1 MRNGRVIILIGIA
14 AIILISTI
22 FLINRVKRYEDNEPL
37 KAIPIDAA
45 VIIKTESLKEV
56 YSLLN
61 EEIDYRQEL
70 VHFESIDNAL
80 DLIEKMDSLPEF
92 KIDVLHELGGRPFY
106 VSLHSQGKDN
116 VKALFL
122 SEFPNKSQELE
133 FRNFLQ
139 HLGETNFHLSERK
152 YNTITVYSL
161 KDINSKKCFSIVIH
175 QGIVLGSSSHLLV
188 ESAIRQL
195 QSAKSLLNDP
205 SFLQVKKTASSTA
218 LMNIFIDFSNTPKV
232 LKPIISSSFKKKSL
246 ALKEQSGWGELDLDL
261 KSNALI
267 MNGFFS
273 GNSKGVYSYL
283 LTNAQPKRSTIHSM
297 LPSDTRS
304 YLSLTFE
311 NGTDLKKRLL
321 EYYEVNGLLSKYNSV
336 LERFKDIGD
345 ISIQDLLFDQLNG
358 EIAIAYTDFNHLQ
371 PDNNGFLVLE
381 VKSQSI
387 TREKLIMALG
397 VINGKEDISPRSV
410 YTLDEDTSFPIY
422 EGFRNSLIPHFFQS
436 FLPKVP
442 HQYFTFVDN
451 YLIFSN
457 TVQQLE
463 KFIYANV
470 LHKTLD
476 NKRIFEDHRSHFSGR
491 ENLFVFCE
499 TGQLPSFLLGSFGP
513 LFSKLSEQQKE
524 ALNGFYGT
532 GLQFSGTGNM
542 IYSTI
547 YTDYKPDRASE
558 PRTIWQSL
566 LDSTAVIKPVLVENH
581 YSKEKEVLIQDAT
594 NNLYLIN
601 NKGRVLW
608 SKALDG
614 PILSEVNQ
622 IDYYRNNKLQY
633 LFNTK
638 SRMYLLDRNGNHVA
652 KYPVTLPSDATNGL
666 TVCDYDKS
674 RNYRI
679 FLATANKRVYL
690 FDKTGNRISGWN
702 FSKTEGT
709 VSLPIQHFRSNAK
722 DYIVFSD
729 DRKNYILNRK
739 GEERVSLKI
748 PFIRNR
754 YSAFY
759 LEGLNS
765 PKEFLVTTSSDG
777 ELVKIALNDGT
788 VQRLEL
794 EDIKGDHALVT
805 YLEKQQLQYV
815 VSMPNS
821 VSLFD
826 HNRQLNFSR
835 EFDKEIHLKTDV
847 YQFSANNHKIG
858 VVEKTGGRI
867 YLINST
873 GKNYKSFP
881 LVGRSRFSI
890 GFLKTSSNRF
900 NLIVG
905 GSNNYLYNYR
915 VE

>member
-14 AIILISTI
+14 AIILISAI
-22 FLINRVKRYEDNEPL
+22 FLINRVKRYDNNEPL
-37 KAIPIDAA
+37 KAIPTDAA
-45 VIIKTESLKEV
+45 LIVKTESLKKVWEFFNEDIDFKGE
-56 YSLLN
+56 LLHSVF
-61 EEIDYRQEL
+61 IK
-70 VHFESIDNAL
+70 NAL
-80 DLIEKMDSLPEF
+80 GLVEKFDSLREF
-92 KIDVLHELGGRPFY
+92 NADVFQKLGDRPFY
-106 VSLHSQGKDN
+106 MSLHPQGKDD

-133 FRNFLQ
+133 FQGFLQ
-139 HLGETNFHLSERK
+139 RLGEINYHLSERK

-161 KDINSKKCFSIVIH
+161 KEKESRKSFFIVIH

-195 QSAKSLLNDP
+195 QSAQSLLNDP
-205 SFLQVKKTASSTA
+205 GFLQVKKTASTTA
-218 LMNIFIDFSNTPKV
+218 LLNIYINFLNTPKV
-232 LKPIISSSFKKKSL
+232 LKPLVSGSFRKQSHS
-246 ALKEQSGWGELDLDL
+246 LKEQSGWGELDLDL
-261 KSNALI
+261 KSDALI
-267 MNGFFS
+267 MNGFFT
-273 GNSKGVYSYL
+273 GNYKGVFSYL
-283 LTNAQPKRSTIHSM
+283 LTKAQPKRSTIHSV

-304 YLSLTFE
+304 FLSLTFE
-311 NGTDLKKRLL
+311 DGADLKKRLL
-321 EYYEVNGLLSKYNSV
+321 RYYEANDLLSNYNSV
-336 LERFKDIGD
+336 LGHFKNSADIN
-345 ISIQDLLFDQLNG
+345 IQDLLFDQLNG
-358 EIAIAYTDFNHLQ
+358 EIAIVYTDFNHLQ

-387 TREKLIMALG
+387 AKEKLVNALG
-397 VINGKEDISPRSV
+397 VINGKSTKSPKTV
-410 YTLDEDTSFPIY
+410 YTIDEDTTYPIY
-422 EGFRNSLIPHFFQS
+422 DGFRDNLIPHFFQS

-442 HQYFTFVDN
+442 HQYFAFVDN
-451 YLIFSN
+451 YLVFSN

-470 LHKTLD
+470 LRKTLD
-476 NKRIFEDHRSHFSGR
+476 NKKIFEDHRSHFSGR

-499 TGQLPSFLLGSFGP
+499 TGQLASFLSGSFAP
-513 LFSKLSEQQKE
+513 LFSELSEVQKE

-547 YTDYKPDRASE
+547 YTDYRPERASE

-581 YSKEKEVLIQDAT
+581 YSKEKEVLIQDAR

-608 SKALDG
+608 KKALDG

-652 KYPVTLPSDATNGL
+652 KYPVTLPSEATNGL
-666 TVCDYDKS
+666 SVFDYDKS

-679 FLATANKRVYL
+679 FLATANKQIYL

-702 FSKTEGT
+702 FSRTEGT
-709 VSLPIQHFRSNAK
+709 VILPIQHFRSNDK

-739 GEERVSLKI
+739 GEERVIVKSSL
-748 PFIRNR
+748 IRNR
-754 YSAFY
+754 HSAFY
-759 LEGLNS
+759 LEGQNT
-765 PKEFLVTTSSDG
+765 PKEFLVTTSKEG
-777 ELVKIALNDGT
+777 ELVKIALKDGI
-788 VQRLEL
+788 VQKLEL
-794 EDIKGDHALVT
+794 EDINGNHAMVAYT
-805 YLEKQQLQYV
+805 ARQQLQYV
-815 VSMPNS
+815 VSTPHS
-821 VSLFD
+821 ISLFD
-826 HNRQLNFSR
+826 HKRRLNYSR
-835 EFDKEIHLKTDV
+835 EFDKEIYLQTDV

-867 YLINST
+867 YLINSD
-873 GKNYKSFP
+873 GRNYKSFP
-881 LVGRSRFSI
+881 LVGHSRFSI
-890 GFLKTSSNRF
+890 GFLKTSSSWF
-900 NLIVG
+900 SLIVG

>member
-1 MRNGRVIILIGIA
+1 MKNGRVIILIVIA
-14 AIILISTI
+14 AIILISAI
-22 FLINRVKRYEDNEPL
+22 FLINRVKRYENNEPL
-37 KAIPIDAA
+37 KAIPTDAA
-45 VIIKTESLKEV
+45 LIVKTESLKKV
-56 YSLLN
+56 YELLN
-61 EEIDYRQEL
+61 EDVDFNLELLHFDVVKNALEL
-70 VHFESIDNAL
+70 V
-80 DLIEKMDSLPEF
+80 EKVDSLPEF
-92 KIDVLHELGGRPFY
+92 NTDVLHELGGRPFY
-106 VSLHSQGKDN
+106 MSLHPQGKDN

-122 SEFPNKSQELE
+122 SEFPNKSKELE

-139 HLGETNFHLSERK
+139 RLGENSYYLSERK
-152 YNTITVYSL
+152 YNTIKVYSL
-161 KDINSKKCFSIVIH
+161 KEKDSQKSFSIVIH

-195 QSAKSLLNDP
+195 QSAQSILNEP
-205 SFLQVKKTASSTA
+205 NFSQVKKTASTTA
-218 LMNIFIDFSNTPKV
+218 LLNIYINFSNTPKV
-232 LKPIISSSFKKKSL
+232 LKPIVSSSFRKQSQL
-246 ALKEQSGWGELDLDL
+246 IKEQSGWGELDLDL
-261 KSNALI
+261 KSDALI
-267 MNGFFS
+267 MNGFFT
-273 GNSKGVYSYL
+273 GNSKGVYSYI
-283 LTNAQPKRSTIHSM
+283 LTKAQPKRSTIHSV

-304 YLSLTFE
+304 YLSLAFD
-311 NGTDLKKRLL
+311 NGSDLKERLL
-321 EYYEVNGLLSKYNSV
+321 KFYEANAHLSNYNLV
-336 LERFKDIGD
+336 LEKFRNSADIN
-345 ISIQDLLFDQLNG
+345 IQNLLFSQLKS

-381 VKSQSI
+381 VESQSAAK
-387 TREKLIMALG
+387 EKLVNALG
-397 VINGKEDISPRSV
+397 VINGEGAISPKTI
-410 YTLDEDTSFPIY
+410 YTIDEDTSYPIY
-422 EGFRNSLIPHFFQS
+422 KGFRDNLIPHIFQS

-442 HQYFTFVDN
+442 HHYFTFVDN
-451 YLIFSN
+451 YLVFSN

-470 LHKTLD
+470 LRKTLD
-476 NKRIFEDHRSHFSGR
+476 NKKIFEDYRSHFSGR

-499 TGQLPSFLLGSFGP
+499 TGQLASFLSSSFAP
-513 LFSKLSEQQKE
+513 VFSKLSEVQKE

-532 GLQFSGTGNM
+532 GLQFSGTGSM

-547 YTDYKPDRASE
+547 YTDYKPERASE

-581 YSKEKEVLIQDAT
+581 YSNEKEVLIQDAR

-601 NKGRVLW
+601 NKGRILW
-608 SKALDG
+608 KKSLDG

-652 KYPVTLPSDATNGL
+652 KYPVMLPSEATNGL
-666 TVCDYDKS
+666 SVFDYDQS

-679 FLATANKRVYL
+679 FLATANKKIYL
-690 FDKTGNRISGWN
+690 FDKTGNRISGWH

-709 VSLPIQHFRSNAK
+709 VLLPIQHFRSNDK

-739 GEERVSLKI
+739 GEERVKVRTS
-748 PFIRNR
+748 FIRNTH
-754 YSAFY
+754 SGFY
-759 LEGLNS
+759 LEGQNTPNES
-765 PKEFLVTTSSDG
+765 LVTTSKKG
-777 ELVKIALNDGT
+777 ELVKIDLKDGT
-788 VQRLEL
+788 IQKLEL
-794 EDIKGDHALVT
+794 EDINGKHAMIA
-805 YLEKQQLQYV
+805 YKAKKQLQYV
-815 VSMPNS
+815 VSTPSSIACFN
-821 VSLFD
+821 
-826 HNRQLNFSR
+826 HNRQLNYSR
-835 EFDKEIHLKTDV
+835 EFDNEIHLQTDV

-858 VVEKTGGRI
+858 VVEKTGGHI
-867 YLINST
+867 FLINSN

-881 LVGRSRFSI
+881 LAGHSRFSI
-890 GFLKTSSNRF
+890 GFLKSSSSRF